1 MGRSSRVAR
10 RRNLPGMPF
19 TDGIADFRSDTVT
32 RPTEEMRRA
41 MAGADVGDDVYS
53 DDPTANALEEEAAA
67 VVGKEAA
74 VFVPTGTMGNQ
85 LAIMLQT
92 RPGDDVLCDPG
103 IHSRNVERGAAS
115 ALSGVAFRTVEAR
128 DGRISPELI
137 DHAMSTAG
145 FFPRIRLMVWE
156 NTHNLSGGKVIPIEV
171 IEQGS
176 QAARR
181 HKLSIHLDGAR
192 LFNAVAATGV
202 GADTY
207 AASAD
212 TVQFCFSKGLGAP
225 VGSILCGTRELIAEG
240 RYLRKRLG
248 GGMRQVGVLA
258 AAARIALR
266 DRDRLSEDHKV
277 AAHLANELV
286 AIAPQA
292 VDPGAVETNMV
303 QVDVNRLQVPVE
315 EWIRRLATAGIKVNP
330 PVGGILRLV
339 THRDVSTEDA
349 DRLVDQLRLTL
360 ADR

>member
-1 MGRSSRVAR
+1 
-10 RRNLPGMPF
+10 MPF
-19 TDGIADFRSDTVT
+19 DDGIADFRSDTVT
-32 RPTEEMRRA
+32 RPTQEMRRA
-41 MAGADVGDDVYS
+41 MAEAEVGDDVYS

-115 ALSGVAFRTVEAR
+115 ALSGVAFRTVDAR

-156 NTHNLSGGKVIPIEV
+156 NTHNLSGGKVVPIGVME
-171 IEQGS
+171 EGS
-176 QAARR
+176 QAAMR
-181 HKLSIHLDGAR
+181 HQLSIHLDGAR

-207 AASAD
+207 AALAD

-225 VGSILCGTRELIAEG
+225 VGSILCGSRDLIAEG

-277 AAHLANELV
+277 AAHLAEDLAAV
-286 AIAPQA
+286 APRA
-292 VDPGAVETNMV
+292 VDLGAVETNMV
-303 QVDVNRLQVPVE
+303 QVDVARLPVPVE
-315 EWIRRLATAGIKVNP
+315 AWIRRLAAAGIKVNP

-339 THRDVSTEDA
+339 THRDVSVDDA
-349 DRLVDQLRLTL
+349 DRLVDELRLTV

>member
-1 MGRSSRVAR
+1 
-10 RRNLPGMPF
+10 MPF
-19 TDGIADFRSDTVT
+19 ADGTADFRSDTVT
-32 RPTEEMRRA
+32 RPTDEMRKA
-41 MAGADVGDDVYS
+41 MAEAEVGDDVYS

-115 ALSGVAFRTVEAR
+115 ALSGVAFRQVDASN
-128 DGRISPELI
+128 GRISPEMI
-137 DHAMSTAG
+137 DQAMSTAG

-156 NTHNLSGGKVIPIEV
+156 NTHNLSGGKVIPIDVMEA
-171 IEQGS
+171 GTK
-176 QAARR
+176 AARR
-181 HKLSIHLDGAR
+181 HQLSIHLDGAR
-192 LFNAVAATGV
+192 LFNAVAASGV
-202 GADTY
+202 EASRY
-207 AASAD
+207 AANAD

-225 VGSILCGTRELIAEG
+225 VGSILCGPVDLMAEG

-266 DRDRLSEDHKV
+266 DRDRLSDDHKV
-277 AAHLANELV
+277 AAHLAEGL
-286 AIAPQA
+286 ASLAPAA
-292 VDPGAVETNMV
+292 VDPAAVETNMV
-303 QVDVNRLQVPVE
+303 QVDIAHLPIPFE
-315 EWIRRLATAGIKVNP
+315 AWTRRLPAAGIKINP
-330 PVGGILRLV
+330 PIGGVLRLV

-349 DRLVDQLRLTL
+349 DRLIDELRL
-360 ADR
+360 ASVSQ